1 MRREA
6 VNRRGSMWTVTTLL
20 LWWFTTGWA
29 SQAADTSYLQLR
41 IEQYDVAATV
51 SLADYKV
58 QVQAT
63 LTITNPSERAIAQME
78 FKLAEKAQIKSVS
91 VNETLIQPTT
101 RVSERTRT
109 LNVTFSLGQA
119 LGPGQSTTV
128 VFYYDLPVEEAAARA
143 ALTVDEQ
150 ALLPESFWIPMI
162 HTPYLLDYNADMAP
176 FRLRV
181 IAPAAMKVIA
191 SGERVSESSQGDTT
205 VTTYRQ
211 TLLAQPL
218 FIARD
223 VQMAATGE
231 ADVELYLPRD
241 YTMTNLNTVQ
251 RVRDEIRRIAKFYTA
266 FFGQPTPHPVR
277 VIASSQIP
285 LYGAPG
291 FIIVDE
297 RAFARDIVDDDTIF
311 FMASTLARCWLG
323 GRYLVQ
329 GAGHGVLL
337 DGLPSY
343 LALLYV
349 HEQYGRPAVDR
360 IVERFRADYA
370 RIVSGA
376 SAYDAPLVRQSLLN
390 REYYTSVF
398 NKVPLVMRLIE
409 REIGRDKLTGVI
421 KTFFSGPTHQ
431 PRTLE
436 ALRTMLLSVGDPARL
451 RPLFEN
457 WFDRVVLP
465 DLAVGKP
472 VFENGAWSVNIANF
486 GDGSGDV
493 DVEITLPSGEKH
505 RRTVKFESEGYAKA
519 VFDVPQEPALAH
531 VDPDQYYL
539 QARYDNDTFPRKP
552 VIGQLIGQATLALVQ
567 GKAAEAE
574 PKARQA
580 IEAEPYNLVARSLL
594 ARALAALGR
603 LEEAEQQARDIIRE
617 PWLSLTAY
625 ANAQLALGDVSMKRQ
640 QAASAVLAY
649 RQAALAFAEDASLL
663 PVRDL
668 LIQAERMAD
677 QLVKADEAVQTFM
690 TQFDAAVSTGTP
702 SAVRGLV
709 EQGNLKAFTI
719 GVAFIKSWKS
729 EILRAQRLDAHRV
742 ALDVQ
747 AQVVTGER
755 QRTVKAIFTLRK
767 QPTGW
772 RLYDIPVFVEK

>member
-1 MRREA
+1 MRRQG
-6 VNRRGSMWTVTTLL
+6 VNRHGSAWIVTVAL
-20 LWWFTTGWA
+20 LWWSGPGWA
-29 SQAADTSYLQLR
+29 LQVADTSYLQLR

-51 SLADYKV
+51 SPGEYKV

-78 FKLAEKAQIKSVS
+78 FKLGEKAQLKSVS
-91 VNETLIQPTT
+91 VNDTIIQPTT
-101 RVSERTRT
+101 RLSERTRT
-109 LNVTFSLGQA
+109 LNVAMSLGQA
-119 LGPGQSTTV
+119 LRSGQSTTV
-128 VFYYDLPVEEAAARA
+128 VFQYDLPVEEATARA
-143 ALTVDEQ
+143 ALTMDEQ
-150 ALLPESFWIPMI
+150 VLLPESFWIPVI

-176 FRLRV
+176 FTLRV
-181 IAPAAMKVIA
+181 TAPAAMKVIS
-191 SGERVSESSQGDTT
+191 SGERVSESLQGEMT

-211 TLLAQPL
+211 TLFAQPL

-223 VQMAATGE
+223 VQMTAASN

-251 RVRDEIRRIAKFYTA
+251 RVRDEIGRIAKFYTT
-266 FFGQPTPHPVR
+266 FFGQSTPHPIRLV
-277 VIASSQIP
+277 ASSQIP

-291 FIIVDE
+291 LIILDE
-297 RAFARDIVDDDTIF
+297 RTFAREIVDDDTIF
-311 FMASTLARCWLG
+311 FMASALARCWVG
-323 GRYLVQ
+323 GRYLIQ

-349 HEQYGRPAVDR
+349 HEQHGRLAMNRV
-360 IVERFRADYA
+360 VERFRADYS

-409 REIGRDKLTGVI
+409 RELGRDKLSGVI
-421 KTFFSGPTHQ
+421 KTFFSGATHQ

-436 ALRTMLLSVGDPARL
+436 ALRTMLTAAGDPARL

-493 DVEITLPSGEKH
+493 DVEIVLPSGEKH

-519 VFDVPQEPALAH
+519 VFDVPQEPVLAH
-531 VDPDQYYL
+531 VDPDQHYL

-552 VIGQLIGQATLALVQ
+552 VVGQLIGQATLALVQ
-567 GKAAEAE
+567 GKTAEAE
-574 PKARQA
+574 SKARQA
-580 IEAEPYNLVARSLL
+580 IEAEPDNLVARSLL
-594 ARALAALGR
+594 ARALAALDR
-603 LEEAEQQARDIIRE
+603 LEEAEQEAQAILRQ

-625 ANAQLALGDVSMKRQ
+625 ANAQLALGDVRIKRQ
-640 QAASAVLAY
+640 QAPFAVAAY
-649 RQAALAFAEDASLL
+649 RQAALALAEDASLL
-663 PVRDL
+663 PVRDS
-668 LIQAERMAD
+668 LIQAERMAN
-677 QLVKADEAVQTFM
+677 QLVKADETIQAFM

-709 EQGNLKAFTI
+709 EQANLKAFTI
-719 GVAFIKSWKS
+719 GVAFIKTWKS

-742 ALDVQ
+742 MLDVQ
-747 AQVVTGER
+747 TQAVTGER

-767 QPTGW
+767 QPMGW
-772 RLYDIPVFVEK
+772 RVYDIPVFVEK